1 MNTAQALAELG
12 ISDATLT
19 DEQHEAFERDG
30 FFIAENVF
38 TPDEVEIMRSEFDRL
53 RGIEGELGGHEVH
66 IEPGAPRLSNLFNK
80 SREFDR
86 CLKCKPTLAAAHF
99 LLGEIHTYSL
109 NARTPLKGEGQQP
122 LHSDVP
128 RLHPTDWRVVN
139 SMVMLDD
146 MTEDNGPTRVV
157 PGSHKWSPLN
167 VPEVNL
173 AEVTEQHIDETTRPK
188 IPADP
193 WAPYPGEFHV
203 TGKAG
208 SVAVFNGCAWHGGT
222 RSNTGALRRVLHLAI
237 GRRDVPQQHVER
249 EQLTDVL
256 LERASPAMRYLL
268 DIEGAEATV
277 FGYPPLPDKPKT
289 WVAIGADGTRY

>member
-19 DEQHEAFERDG
+19 DEQKAKFDRDG

-38 TPDEVEIMRSEFDRL
+38 TPEEVAIMKAEFDRI
-53 RGIEGELGGHEVH
+53 RGIEGEFGGHEVH
-66 IEPGAPRLSNLFNK
+66 IEPGAPRLANLFNK
-80 SREFDR
+80 SVEFDR
-86 CLKCKPTLAAAHF
+86 CLKCKPTLAAAHY

-109 NARTPLKGEGQQP
+109 NGRTPLKGEGQQP

-128 RLHPTDWRVVN
+128 RVHPNDWRVVN
-139 SMVMLDD
+139 SMIMLDD

-173 AEVTEQHIDETTRPK
+173 AEVTVQEIDEETRPR

-193 WAPYPGEFHV
+193 RATYPGEFHV

-208 SVAVFNGCAWHGGT
+208 SVAVINGCTWHGGT
-222 RSNTGALRRVLHLAI
+222 RSNTGAPRRVLHLAI
-237 GRRDVPQQHVER
+237 GRRDVPQQTVER
-249 EQLTDVL
+249 NHLTKFLAD
-256 LERASPAMRYLL
+256 RCTPAMRYLL
-268 DIEGAEATV
+268 DIEDVEPVIFT
-277 FGYPPLPDKPKT
+277 YPPLPEKAPT